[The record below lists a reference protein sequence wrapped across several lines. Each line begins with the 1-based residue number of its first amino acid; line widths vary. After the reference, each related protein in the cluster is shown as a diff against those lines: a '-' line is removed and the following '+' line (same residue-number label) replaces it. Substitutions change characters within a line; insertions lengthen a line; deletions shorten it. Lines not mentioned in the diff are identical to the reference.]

1 VPRHWCQHNIKAS
14 VLRDQKRPEAPRDA
28 WWLQPAGLQQQKNSE
43 SGTAMK
49 VSKARL
55 REALQLRDAAL
66 RILNRVGYD
75 ITFADSGRG
84 YCNHN
89 RQAKINDL
97 TIMCSRLGRGQ
108 LLDIWQ
114 GKKVFS
120 ISWTDGLPT
129 YVVAFRPGTWKRSVA
144 RADVKFTLEDLECS
158 AGLKKWL
165 IETGG

>member
-1 VPRHWCQHNIKAS
+1 
-14 VLRDQKRPEAPRDA
+14 
-28 WWLQPAGLQQQKNSE
+28 
-43 SGTAMK
+43 MK
-49 VSKARL
+49 VSNARL

-66 RILNRVGYD
+66 RILNRVGCD
-75 ITFADSGRG
+75 ITIADSGRG

-120 ISWTDGLPT
+120 ISWNDGLPP
-129 YVVAFRPGTWKRSVA
+129 YVVAFRPGTWKRSLTQ
-144 RADVKFTLEDLECS
+144 ADVKFTLEALECS
-158 AGLKKWL
+158 AELKKWL
-165 IETGG
+165 IRTGG